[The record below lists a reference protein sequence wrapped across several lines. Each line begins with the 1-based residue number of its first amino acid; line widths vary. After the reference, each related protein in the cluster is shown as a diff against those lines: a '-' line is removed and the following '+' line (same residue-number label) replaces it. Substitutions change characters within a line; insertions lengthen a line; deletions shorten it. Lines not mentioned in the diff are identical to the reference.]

1 MSKSVFGVAVA
12 AVCAGCLSVAHGD
25 VLGEAKYLWDFDC
38 DLNGDGELQF
48 GEVRDARRW
57 GSTNLYGYADAW
69 KPSSIKTNLIDNV
82 GPQWRR
88 GEVVNPTRGITS
100 EGSYLH
106 FKLGTN
112 VVQNA
117 DGTCTTNLSGC
128 GIVYDSGAITGSVS
142 ALIRLRADA
151 FDAWFGKADHVWVVD
166 NGEAWN
172 FAAGSNIGF
181 QSWGEKGES
190 HPCIMFGQRIFTMN
204 ETVQTNMWYD
214 IGYSLRDTGDGGA
227 EAILMV
233 RKPDAPTAIGSS
245 KDYKTKGVYFER
257 KTLAAGSG
265 AFTNEVRASKFI
277 RLGGED
283 IGTKAGV
290 NNNVKKCFAGDIRR
304 IVMWDRA
311 LSSNEL
317 VEAALETSSLF
328 KIGYDD
334 GKNGEFGLA
343 EEIVKPYDVDR
354 APFREMPQS
363 LTAERPVAELSFTPR
378 SRAAAA
384 LGYMLRIKSVS
395 GSPGATRLR
404 VSLNGRVV
412 DTPTILSGAEKWLYV
427 KPGWLKAG
435 ANGIRME
442 RLAQSTAAAFDFDV
456 VEMAGSWQV
465 SETGNGNSDMS
476 VENSVPT
483 TFYVGDWNF
492 GGMQRGV
499 VVGVPTVRQ
508 RFWMPPALAR
518 RHAFVYSGVCAS
530 VEGPDGSYLKL
541 TNSVENGG
549 LGYPYQKWPLTF
561 AVNGQTYLDS
571 ACIGK
576 GEGWSF
582 TIPKGALNAGWNEIS
597 TTLAV
602 PGVTCWS
609 CFDYFRLS
617 IVPNPSGTLLI
628 LR

>member
-1 MSKSVFGVAVA
+1 MKIVSVLA
-12 AVCAGCLSVAHGD
+12 CAWMATSALGD

-38 DLNGDGELQF
+38 DVSGDGELQLE
-48 GEVRDARRW
+48 EVRDARRW

-69 KPSSIKTNLIDNV
+69 KPSSIKTNVIDSV
-82 GPQWRR
+82 GPQWRT

-100 EGSYLH
+100 KGAYLH

-117 DGTCTTNLSGC
+117 NGTCTTNLSGC
-128 GIVYDSGAITGSVS
+128 GIVYDSGAIIGSVS

-151 FDAWFGKADHVWVVD
+151 FDAFFGVRDHVWVID

-172 FAAGSNIGF
+172 RGAGSNIGF
-181 QSWGEKGES
+181 HSWGENGAS
-190 HPCIMFGQRIFTMN
+190 HPCIMFGQLMFDMT
-204 ETVQTNMWYD
+204 ETVSTNMWYD

-227 EAILMV
+227 EAIFMV
-233 RKPDAPTAIGSS
+233 RKPDAPNAIDSAA
-245 KDYKTKGVYFER
+245 KYKTKGVHFER
-257 KTLAAGSG
+257 RTLPAGSG
-265 AFTNEVRASKFI
+265 AFTNEAYASKFI

-334 GKNGEFGLA
+334 GKSGEFGLA
-343 EEIVKPYDVDR
+343 DEIVKPYSVDR

-363 LTAERPVAELSFTPR
+363 LTAARPVAELSFTPR

-384 LGYMLRIKSVS
+384 LGHMLRIKAADGPA
-395 GSPGATRLR
+395 GSTRLKAT
-404 VSLNGRVV
+404 VNGHVADV
-412 DTPTILSGAEKWLYV
+412 MALAPGAEKWAYV
-427 KPGWLKAG
+427 KPGWLKTG
-435 ANGIRME
+435 ANEIRIE
-442 RLAQSTAAAFDFDV
+442 RLAQSSTAAAFNFDV
-456 VEMAGSWQV
+456 VEMSGSWQV
-465 SETGNGNSDMS
+465 SETGNGNIDMS

-492 GGMQRGV
+492 AGMQRGV
-499 VVGVPTVRQ
+499 VIGYSTVRQ
-508 RFWMPPALAR
+508 RFWMPPALAQ
-518 RHAFVYSGVCAS
+518 RHAFVYSGVCTS
-530 VEGPDGSYLKL
+530 VEAPTNNYLKL

-561 AVNGQTYLDS
+561 AVNGQTYLES
-571 ACIGK
+571 QCIGK

-582 TIPKGALNAGWNEIS
+582 TIPKGALNAGWNEVS
-597 TTLAV
+597 ATLAV

-617 IVPNPSGTLLI
+617 IVPNPSGTLLM

>member
-1 MSKSVFGVAVA
+1 MVKIVSVFA
-12 AVCAGCLSVAHGD
+12 CAWMVWCVRGD

-38 DLNGDGELQF
+38 DVNGDGELQLE
-48 GEVRDARRW
+48 EVRDARRW

-69 KPSSIKTNLIDNV
+69 KPDSIKTNLIDGI
-82 GPQWRR
+82 GPQWRT
-88 GEVVNPTRGITS
+88 GEVVNPTRGIAS
-100 EGSYLH
+100 EGAYLH
-106 FKLGTN
+106 FRLGTN

-117 DGTCTTNLSGC
+117 NGTCTTNLSGG

-151 FDAWFGKADHVWVVD
+151 FDAWFGKADHVWVID

-172 FAAGSNIGF
+172 RAAGSNIGF
-181 QSWGEKGES
+181 HSWGEKGAS
-190 HPCIMFGQRIFTMN
+190 HPCIMFGQLMFDMN
-204 ETVQTNMWYD
+204 ETVSTNMWYD

-227 EAILMV
+227 EAIFML
-233 RKPDAPTAIGSS
+233 RKPDAPKAIASS
-245 KDYKTKGVYFER
+245 KEYKTKGVLFER
-257 KTLAAGSG
+257 RTLPAGSG
-265 AFTNEVRASKFI
+265 AFTNEVYANKFI

-334 GKNGEFGLA
+334 GKSGEFGLA
-343 EEIVKPYDVDR
+343 DEIVRPYDVDR

-384 LGYMLRIKSVS
+384 LGHMLRIKAADGPA
-395 GSPGATRLR
+395 GSTRLKAS
-404 VSLNGRVV
+404 VNGHVADV
-412 DTPTILSGAEKWLYV
+412 MTLSAGAEKWAYV
-427 KPGWLKAG
+427 KPGWLKTG
-435 ANGIRME
+435 ANEIRIE
-442 RLAQSTAAAFDFDV
+442 RLAQSSTAAALNFDV
-456 VEMAGSWQV
+456 VEMSGSWQV
-465 SETGNGNSDMS
+465 SETGNGNNDMS

-499 VVGVPTVRQ
+499 VTGYPTVRQ

-518 RHAFVYSGVCAS
+518 RHAFVYSGVCTS
-530 VEGPDGSYLKL
+530 VEAPNYLEL

-561 AVNGQTYLDS
+561 AVNGQTYVDS
-571 ACIGK
+571 KCIGK

-582 TIPKGALNAGWNEIS
+582 TIPKGALNAGWNEVS

-617 IVPNPSGTLLI
+617 IVPNPSGTLLM